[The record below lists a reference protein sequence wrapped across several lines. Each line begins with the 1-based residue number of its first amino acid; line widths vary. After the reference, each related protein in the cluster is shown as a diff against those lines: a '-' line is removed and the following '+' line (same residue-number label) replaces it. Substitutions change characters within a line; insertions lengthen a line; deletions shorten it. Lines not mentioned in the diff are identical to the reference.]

1 MSHTAG
7 LGRSVGALLLWAA
20 SALPAAASVDQA
32 QLERALALGQGKGAG
47 SIDVYVGGS
56 LAGSS
61 GPRTKRYDLKST
73 TKSFGALL
81 LCLALKDG
89 KVALSDPGA
98 KYVADFGQPSTA
110 AARGVTLGQLASH
123 TAGFDKPGGFVPV
136 RYAPGSAFA
145 YSDGGANWLADVLT
159 SAYHQDLAALFRD
172 RIGSRIG
179 APVGWRSNAY
189 RPPTLDG
196 VPRREFGSGVSADV
210 DAMARVGDALP
221 RGGPLAGCAR
231 LLGTTPAGLRG
242 LPIRTP
248 FTPG

>member
-47 SIDVYVGGS
+47 SIDVYVDGS

-123 TAGFDKPGGFVPV
+123 TAGFDKPGGFVPIL
-136 RYAPGSAFA
+136 YKPGSAFA

-159 SAYHQDLAALFRD
+159 SAYHRDLAALFRD
-172 RIGSRIG
+172 RIGSRFGITIG
-179 APVGWRSNAY
+179 
-189 RPPTLDG
+189 
-196 VPRREFGSGVSADV
+196 
-210 DAMARVGDALP
+210 
-221 RGGPLAGCAR
+221 
-231 LLGTTPAGLRG
+231 
-242 LPIRTP
+242 
-248 FTPG
+248 